1 MTRTVG
7 GTASELTSVRT
18 CLLHLAFGLVIP
30 VAVER
35 MHVGHLYAVGWSEG
49 PRVKATRVG
58 VRD

>member
-1 MTRTVG
+1 MG
-7 GTASELTSVRT
+7 GTASDLTSVRT